1 MQFQIVLE
9 GDLGK
14 YDDALVGTERMII
27 GKPKSP
33 DPTEVYGHALEK
45 ASEWFTAAHP
55 EGQNDWYWH
64 ASPEPTGGYFAHRRT
79 GNTITIEEVSA
90 A

>member
-14 YDDALVGTERMII
+14 IDELLAGTERMIVGRPRTI
-27 GKPKSP
+27 NPE
-33 DPTEVYGHALEK
+33 EVYGYALEK
-45 ASEWFTAAHP
+45 ASEWFTSAVI
-55 EGQNDWYWH
+55 GVRDDWYWH

-79 GNTITIEEVSA
+79 GNTITIEEVSK
-90 A
+90 